1 MFAVLDHVKTL
12 VFAISDGALP
22 SNVGG
27 GYNLRVL
34 LRRSLS
40 KIHSQKWNVEL
51 GEIADWHID
60 YLSQIYPE
68 LKEHRN
74 EILKILEVEE
84 QRYDNTQER
93 IKKIVSNMN
102 KSNQVVDEE
111 NTDKIIRF

>member
-1 MFAVLDHVKTL
+1 MAGVQTCAVFRSPFESMFAVLDHVKTL

-51 GEIADWHID
+51 GEIA
-60 YLSQIYPE
+60 
-68 LKEHRN
+68 
-74 EILKILEVEE
+74 EIGRASCRARV
-84 QRYDNTQER
+84 
-93 IKKIVSNMN
+93 
-102 KSNQVVDEE
+102 
-111 NTDKIIRF
+111 